1 MNKPKA
7 DTFFLVTDKG
17 KVTEYG
23 DDILSAVQQ
32 LKKTPKGAV
41 IRSDGVLMAG
51 EPRAIQTA
59 EAGEFQPM
67 PWGKL
72 TKMRYSEEEEDPKP
86 PPKKTTSRPPD
97 RHAN

>member
-7 DTFFLVTDKG
+7 ETFFLVTDKG

-23 DDILSAVQQ
+23 EDILGAVHQ

-41 IRSDGVLMAG
+41 IRSDGILMAG
-51 EPRAIQTA
+51 DPRAIQTA

-72 TKMRYSEEEEDPKP
+72 TKMRYTEEEEAP
-86 PPKKTTSRPPD
+86 PPKKKSSSRPPD
-97 RHAN
+97 SHAN